1 MTVTVR
7 DGGVTKRELRRG
19 LLLAVLLAA
28 LAGIVDAIGF
38 IRLGHL
44 FVSFMSGNSTQFA
57 VTAGRGHFAEALPIL
72 VLIVSFVAG
81 AACGQLLAHLT
92 GRWHLTAVLT
102 AVMALLTIAAVFDT
116 APMPMVFAMGILNS
130 AMHRAGNV
138 RVSLTFVTGT
148 LVRFGEG
155 LGDLLAAR
163 AKDWGWAEQALSWLG
178 ITTGGILASAVQM
191 RFGAAVDWMP
201 VAAAFAL
208 FLWSLAIPAPE

>member
-1 MTVTVR
+1 MTATVR
-7 DGGVTKRELRRG
+7 DGGATKRELRRG

-57 VTAGRGHFAEALPIL
+57 VSAGRGHFAEALPIL
-72 VLIVSFVAG
+72 VLIAVFVVG
-81 AACGQLLAHLT
+81 AAGGQLLAHLT
-92 GRWHLTAVLT
+92 GRWHLTAVLAT
-102 AVMALLTIAAVFDT
+102 VMTLLTIAAVFDT

-163 AKDWGWAEQALSWLG
+163 AKDWGWAEQALPWLG

>member
-1 MTVTVR
+1 MTATVG
-7 DGGVTKRELRRG
+7 DGGATKSELRRG

-72 VLIVSFVAG
+72 VLIVLFVAG

-92 GRWHLTAVLT
+92 GRWHLTAVLA
-102 AVMALLTIAAVFDT
+102 AVMVLLTIAAVFDT
-116 APMPMVFAMGILNS
+116 ATMPMVFAMGILNS

-148 LVRFGEG
+148 LVRLGEG

-163 AKDWGWAEQALSWLG
+163 AKDWGWAEQALPWLG
-178 ITTGGILASAVQM
+178 ITSGGILASAVQM